1 MEDGRAEL
9 SPSLEAGVAETD
21 GEKTDHPERFDE
33 PFESMKDDQ
42 EDILRA
48 AFADDAQDPA
58 DSNETTDQ
66 GS

>member
-1 MEDGRAEL
+1 
-9 SPSLEAGVAETD
+9 
-21 GEKTDHPERFDE
+21 
-33 PFESMKDDQ
+33 MKDDQ